1 MGQAGHG
8 RIIAALRR
16 FTLPARGVMTSRRVF
31 YPATPKMALVA
42 VTKRPVDWV
51 RPSFRVFYG
60 AMVNI
65 YVDADLQTP

>member
-1 MGQAGHG
+1 
-8 RIIAALRR
+8 
-16 FTLPARGVMTSRRVF
+16 MTSRRVF